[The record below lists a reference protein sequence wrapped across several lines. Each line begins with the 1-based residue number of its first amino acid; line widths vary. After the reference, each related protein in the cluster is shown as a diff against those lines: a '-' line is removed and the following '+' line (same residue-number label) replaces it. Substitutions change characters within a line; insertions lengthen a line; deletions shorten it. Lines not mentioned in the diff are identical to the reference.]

1 MSVRAIARA
10 LVPAAVVFLAVG
22 CLLSFTYFHDNK
34 YAAPPPYGDDGSIAL
49 SDDDVARPVPLVD
62 GWLVSVDGSAP
73 IETFIGQYS
82 NFSYLPNGTSAFGSA
97 TYRLDVRYEGSRAER
112 ALVILLP
119 EVFTDYALYANG
131 IPVASDKTGPEAALI
146 VGEHTELVL
155 EVRNQS
161 HYYSGL
167 VYPPLI
173 GSAQAIAQVEL
184 ANSLL
189 SGVLVLFPLV
199 SALFA
204 FAVYGHR
211 GEDPVVRDF
220 GLLCLALSVAGWRGI
235 AWRLGLGDPWV
246 YALED
251 AAWTAVFVCAASVAM
266 RSTGVL
272 DRSQA
277 RAARWIMLVFPLVT
291 LVWVAA
297 VIPLWPA
304 TIEAYGVYQ
313 TLLRLGCWVMLTAC
327 AAIGLGSRSPEARY
341 ILCACAA
348 LGASLGANLLDDNAY
363 EPLYGLWQ
371 QEYAALAM
379 VAVFACMLVVR
390 VRRMSAAQEQVRELS
405 VQVRATKDSLLHMRR
420 AEEATRMARHDL
432 RHHVE
437 TLRGLLEE
445 GAFDRCRSYLD
456 ELACGHDAA
465 APVRY
470 SGNLVVNAAL
480 TGYLAPAQE
489 RGVEVRCDVRVP
501 EELPLRDT
509 ELAVLLSNMLSN
521 ASEACD
527 RARLAG
533 HRRPYVD
540 FAMRVEGDRLVAR
553 CENVMP
559 ADASFDATSK
569 SDGGD
574 HGWGLPAMRQI
585 VEAHDGALVIDS
597 GEDAIVVRLVLK
609 LGNGAAARS

>member
-10 LVPAAVVFLAVG
+10 IAPAAVVFLAVG
-22 CLLSFTYFHDNK
+22 CLLSFAYFHDNK
-34 YAAPPPYGDDGSIAL
+34 YAAPPPYGDDGSIVL
-49 SDDDVARPVPLVD
+49 SDDDANRPVPLVD

-112 ALVILLP
+112 ALVVLLP
-119 EVFTDYALYANG
+119 EVFTEYTLYADG
-131 IPVASDKTGPEAALI
+131 LPVASDKMGPEAALI
-146 VGEHTELVL
+146 VGDRTELVL

-173 GSAQAIAQVEL
+173 GSAQAIARVEL
-184 ANSLL
+184 ANSL
-189 SGVLVLFPLV
+189 STGVLALLPLAL
-199 SALFA
+199 ALFA
-204 FAVYGHR
+204 FAVYGRR

-220 GLLCLALSVAGWRGI
+220 GLLCLALSIAGCRGI
-235 AWRLGLGDPWV
+235 AWRLGLGEPWV

-272 DRSQA
+272 DRSWA
-277 RAARWIMLVFPLVT
+277 RIARWIMLGFPLVT
-291 LVWVAA
+291 LVWVAL
-297 VIPLWPA
+297 VIPFWPV
-304 TIEAYGVYQ
+304 TVEAYGAYQ

-327 AAIGLGSRSPEARY
+327 AVIGLGSRSPEARY
-341 ILCACAA
+341 VLCACAA
-348 LGASLGANLLDDNAY
+348 LGASLGANLLDNNAY

-390 VRRMSAAQEQVRELS
+390 VRRMSVAQEQVRELS
-405 VQVRATKDSLLHMRR
+405 VRVRAAKDSLLHMRR

-437 TLRGLLEE
+437 TLRGLLKE

-456 ELACGHDAA
+456 ELASGHDAT

-470 SGNLVVNAAL
+470 SDNLVVNAAL

-489 RGVEVRCDVRVP
+489 RGVEVRCDVHVP

-521 ASEACD
+521 ALEACD

-533 HRRPYVD
+533 RRRPYVD

-559 ADASFDATSK
+559 ADTSFDATSK

-597 GEDAIVVRLVLK
+597 DEGAIVVRLVLK